1 MAGEPPVGA
10 AVQQVFMRLRQD
22 APVVSSRS
30 ASVVFP
36 NLSSLISR
44 PATIALIDDAGAQ
57 EPEASARPA
66 FALALGGGIA
76 RGWAHIGVLNTLVE
90 AGLKPDIV
98 TGTSVGAVVG
108 GCWAAGKL
116 AELEA
121 WALSLTKR
129 RMFGLLDVSL
139 GGMGLIAGGR
149 LKAQLDSNL
158 GDVAIEELSPRFAAI
173 ATEFNTGHEVWLG
186 RGRLADALRASYAL
200 PGVFEPIRI
209 GGRWLMD
216 GALVNPVPV
225 SAARALGGR
234 LVVAV
239 NLQSDVYG
247 RGTVIQSLAATERDQ
262 AAAEE
267 LTWLSRMRGRRGDAE
282 PRPAGGPPAA
292 PGIPTVMVDA
302 FGIMLDRISRS
313 RLAGD
318 PPDLTIGPRLAD
330 IGLFEFHRAA
340 EAIRLGAE
348 AAERAVDPIRDAMKA
363 LS

>member
-1 MAGEPPVGA
+1 MTSVHDP
-10 AVQQVFMRLRQD
+10 D
-22 APVVSSRS
+22 H
-30 ASVVFP
+30 ASTVLP
-36 NLSSLISR
+36 SLASLISR
-44 PATIALIDDAGAQ
+44 PATIAETDDAGAS
-57 EPEASARPA
+57 EPVTQARPA
-66 FALALGGGIA
+66 FAIALGGGIA
-76 RGWAHIGVLNTLVE
+76 RGWAHIGVLKTLE
-90 AGLKPDIV
+90 AAGLRPDIV

-116 AELEA
+116 PELED
-121 WALSLTKR
+121 WALSLTRR

-139 GGMGLIAGGR
+139 AGAGLIAGGR
-149 LKAQLDSNL
+149 LRAQLEANL
-158 GDVAIEELSPRFAAI
+158 GDVAIEDLGPRFAAI

-186 RGRLADALRASYAL
+186 RGRLAEALRASYAL
-200 PGVFEPIRI
+200 PGIFEPIRI

-247 RGTVIQSLAATERDQ
+247 RGTVIQSIAASERDQ

-267 LTWLSRMRGRRGDAE
+267 LTWLSRMRGRRSDA
-282 PRPAGGPPAA
+282 PSAPPDQGSPSS

-330 IGLFEFHRAA
+330 LGLFEFHRAA
-340 EAIRLGAE
+340 DAIRLGAE

-363 LS
+363 LG